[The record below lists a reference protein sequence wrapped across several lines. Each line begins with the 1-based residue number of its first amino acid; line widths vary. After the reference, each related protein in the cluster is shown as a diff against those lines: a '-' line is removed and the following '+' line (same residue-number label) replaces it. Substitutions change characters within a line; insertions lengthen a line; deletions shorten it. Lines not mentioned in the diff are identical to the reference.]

1 MYYEINKHV
10 HRNIYIKLSAYT
22 NLLIVHKNADFG
34 VIDASFF
41 LLLHVKTY
49 ISARISNG

>member
-1 MYYEINKHV
+1 MWYEIDKHV
-10 HRNIYIKLSAYT
+10 HRNIKLSAYT
-22 NLLIVHKNADFG
+22 NLLIVYKNADFG
-34 VIDASFF
+34 VIDASIF

>member
-1 MYYEINKHV
+1 MYGMKLINMYIE
-10 HRNIYIKLSAYT
+10 IYIKLSAYT

-34 VIDASFF
+34 VIDASIF